1 MKTPEPTDT
10 LRVYVHDSDIGELVE
25 RFPMLSR
32 TEITDIVT
40 ARGPMRRAVEAELE
54 RRSALKR

>member
-1 MKTPEPTDT
+1 MTPEPADT

-25 RFPMLSR
+25 RFPKLSR

-40 ARGPMRRAVEAELE
+40 SRGPMRRAVETELE